1 MAKINHIQTILM
13 AGVACAALSACG
25 ADDIASPGEGA
36 IVIPA
41 PTPTPTPGTP
51 TPTPTPGSVTP
62 AAECPN
68 ISGPAKL
75 TARGIISDKRG
86 NSWLNCGLPLRFT
99 ETTTLP
105 KAAGVLYSMPGRV
118 DVGTDQGA
126 ASTNSVV
133 TLNIEPGV
141 VLFASTGN
149 TFLAVNRGNK
159 INAVGTPTQPIIFTS
174 ESNVLGNVDDQTSG
188 QWGGVVL
195 LGRAK
200 ITDCLAPA
208 AAPGTDACQ
217 RDTEG
222 ASGALYGGTN
232 DADSSGRMSYV
243 QIRYSGFV
251 LSGSSELQGLT
262 PSGVGT
268 GTQLDHIQVHN
279 SSDDGI
285 EIFGGSVHPRYL
297 VLTGNEDD
305 NLDTDV
311 GYRGTVQ
318 YLLSVQR
325 ANNDIGDSFLET
337 DSNGGTESNN
347 GEDVLPRQYLK
358 VANFTYINRSTTGSN
373 GSAMLLRGGAD
384 LTLVNGL
391 IVSPNQS
398 CLRIDGT
405 PTVRD
410 ADTALEDAGKP
421 RYISVAMQCS
431 STPYKGSRGVTA
443 AVVQSIFEAG
453 PNSTINYTPS
463 LSSLFI
469 NGATE
474 TALTATDPKTIDPA
488 FTTTNYVG
496 AVKDSTDTWYAGW
509 TCNSVTASFG
519 SASGNCTDIP
529 TT

>member
-1 MAKINHIQTILM
+1 MAKNNRFTTILM
-13 AGVACAALSACG
+13 AGCACAALSACG
-25 ADDIASPGEGA
+25 ADDVASPGEGT
-36 IVIPA
+36 IVLPTPTPSSTPTPA
-41 PTPTPTPGTP
+41 PTPTPTA
-51 TPTPTPGSVTP
+51 VTP
-62 AAECPN
+62 AADCPAITWRN
-68 ISGPAKL
+68 CAFPSRFNSTTAIAKV
-75 TARGIISDKRG
+75 
-86 NSWLNCGLPLRFT
+86 P
-99 ETTTLP
+99 
-105 KAAGVLYSMPGRV
+105 GVIYSMPGRV

-126 ASTNSVV
+126 ASTNNVV
-133 TLNIEPGV
+133 TLTIDPGV
-141 VLFASTGN
+141 VIFAATGN
-149 TFLAVNRGNK
+149 TFLAVNRGNR
-159 INAVGTPTQPIIFTS
+159 INAVGTASQPIIFTS
-174 ESNVLGNVDDQTSG
+174 RENVLGTATDQSSG

-200 ITDCLAPA
+200 ITDCSVAPN
-208 AAPGTDACQ
+208 AAPGTTACE

-222 ASGALYGGTN
+222 ASGALYGGAS
-232 DADSSGRMSYV
+232 DADNSGRMSYV

-305 NLDTDV
+305 MLDTDV

-325 ANNDIGDSFLET
+325 EGNNIGDSFLET
-337 DSNGGTESNN
+337 DSNGSTAGTSFS
-347 GEDVLPRQYLK
+347 EDALPRQYLK
-358 VANFTYINRSTTGSN
+358 VANFTAINRSTTGSN

-391 IVSPNQS
+391 IVSPTQT
-398 CLRIDGT
+398 CLRIDGAT
-405 PTVRD
+405 TVRD
-410 ADTALEDAGKP
+410 ADTALQDAGKP
-421 RYISVAMQCS
+421 RYLSVSMQCLPA
-431 STPYKGSRGVTA
+431 TPYKGNNGVTA
-443 AVVQSIFEAG
+443 AVVQSIFETD

-463 LSSLFI
+463 LTSLFI

-474 TALTATDPKTIDPA
+474 TTRPAIDPKTVDSA
-488 FTTTNYVG
+488 FATTNYVG
-496 AVKDSTDTWYAGW
+496 AVKDSNDSWYAGW

-519 SASGNCTDIP
+519 TSSKNCTAIP